1 MSTVNTWT
9 TTQHFWLVILGFCVA
24 FVPRFLPL
32 MLFTKREIPEWF
44 NEWMKYVPVSLFTA
58 LVVKDIFIDS
68 ATYQVMF
75 TQIPE
80 MIASIIV
87 IIVAYRTRSMALSVI
102 IGLVGVFLL
111 SMAIHV

>member
-44 NEWMKYVPVSLFTA
+44 NEWMKFVPVSLFTA

-68 ATYQVMF
+68 KNYQLMF

-80 MIASIIV
+80 MLAAVIV
-87 IIVAYRTRSMALSVI
+87 IVIAYRTRSMAISVI
-102 IGLVGVFLL
+102 TGLIAVFLL
-111 SMAIHV
+111 SMVV

>member
-1 MSTVNTWT
+1 MSAVNTWT

-32 MLFTKREIPEWF
+32 LLFTKREIPEWF

-68 ATYQVMF
+68 VSYHVVF
-75 TQIPE
+75 THIPE
-80 MIASIIV
+80 MLAALIV
-87 IIVAYRTRSMALSVI
+87 ILVAYRTRSMAISVI
-102 IGLVGVFLL
+102 VGLIGVFVL
-111 SMAIHV
+111 SLII

>member
-9 TTQHFWLVILGFCVA
+9 TTQHFWLVILGFFVA
-24 FVPRFLPL
+24 FAPRFLPL

-68 ATYQVMF
+68 ATYAIQF
-75 TQIPE
+75 THIPE
-80 MIASIIV
+80 MIASVIV
-87 IIVAYRTRSMALSVI
+87 IFVAYRTRSMAISVI
-102 IGLVGVFLL
+102 VGLLGVFLL
-111 SMAIHV
+111 SLAL